1 MKTPMT
7 KFTAIAALSAFTII
21 APFASALGEPALGG
35 TCRYYCHVKNGGWG
49 WYDACN
55 TDLGPG
61 SSDTVLYAYK
71 IVRDGEGNPTG
82 LGANVTNAR
91 YPQTSLGSTGF
102 NYILEVVTTTAS
114 SSDTYAVIGEQLAL
128 VVKNGSGKEIW
139 HSYTALP
146 PCAWGSVVVDGFE
159 VSGIVDANYSDS
171 DGDGLNDEWAEAVNM
186 YADAYGVDMMDS
198 ADGDSDGDGVT
209 NGQEF
214 MYGTDPIGGILAE
227 YFPVNTITLK
237 NWSVLDE
244 TTRKATVTIDGM
256 EAHAYS
262 IRYTTDLAQTGK
274 VIAFST
280 TNGGSENTKY
290 IYHDAEADSGAF
302 SQQVWFTLPDPSEV
316 GTYYV
321 GIAVDGVLAAYTQI
335 AAPAATTYTIT
346 WLDSDGTELGTTEV
360 AEGEMPER
368 ANPTKTDDSVYTYTF
383 TGWTPALE
391 EAVSN
396 TTYTATYSKVVDLST
411 LTKDYTAVDGDVIE
425 NTTTYAV
432 TIPANASVTVN
443 GVIIKGASGTTVDD
457 PSFSDGGESAITK
470 FKQVSEG
477 VWSVTAFAEM
487 DNASRGTDVADN
499 QIKVYAADSLE
510 ALKTAEP
517 LTSGYTLEKK
527 SAVKTK
533 ISVTTGTAE
542 KKFFKV
548 EFGE

>member
-1 MKTPMT
+1 M
-7 KFTAIAALSAFTII
+7 AAFTMI
-21 APFASALGEPALGG
+21 APFASAFGEPALGG
-35 TCRYYCHVKNGGWG
+35 TCRYYCHVKNGGFG
-49 WYDACN
+49 WYNAFDK
-55 TDLGPG
+55 DGGP

-128 VVKNGSGKEIW
+128 VVKTKSDKEIW
-139 HSYTALP
+139 RSYTALP

-159 VSGIVDANYSDS
+159 VSGIVDANYSDG

-227 YFPVNTITLK
+227 YFPVDTITLK

-256 EAHAYS
+256 DSHAYS

-274 VIAFST
+274 AIAFST
-280 TNGGSENTKY
+280 TNGGSESTKY
-290 IYHDAEADSGAF
+290 IYHDAEADPGAF
-302 SQQVWFTLPDPSEV
+302 SQQVWFTLPDPNTV

-321 GIAVDGVLAAYTQI
+321 GIAVDGVLAAYTQV
-335 AAPAATTYTIT
+335 AAPAATTYTMT
-346 WLDSDGTELGTTEV
+346 WLDSDGSQIDTTEV
-360 AEGEMPER
+360 GEDETPVHADPSKADEG
-368 ANPTKTDDSVYTYTF
+368 VYSYQF

-391 EAVSN
+391 VAASN
-396 TTYTATYSKVVDLST
+396 TTYTATYRKVVDLSN
-411 LTKDYTAVDGDVIE
+411 LTNDYTAVDGDVLI
-425 NTTTYAV
+425 NSTAYCV
-432 TIPANASVTVN
+432 TISAGASVTMN
-443 GVIIKGASGTTVDD
+443 GVAIQGASGGAATPAPEFATGGKAATTEFVQGESGKWTLTTFAELSNDALGKD
-457 PSFSDGGESAITK
+457 VSDG
-470 FKQVSEG
+470 
-477 VWSVTAFAEM
+477 
-487 DNASRGTDVADN
+487 
-499 QIKVYAADSLE
+499 QIKVYAADTVE
-510 ALKTAEP
+510 GLKTAEP
-517 LTSGYTLEKK
+517 MTNGVQVKEKK
-527 SAVKTK
+527 CAVKTT
-533 ISVTTGTAE
+533 IEVTPSGSPDSQ
-542 KKFFKV
+542 FFKV
-548 EFGE
+548 TFGE

>member
-35 TCRYYCHVKNGGWG
+35 TCRYYCHVKNGCWG

-114 SSDTYAVIGEQLAL
+114 SSDTYAVNGEQLAL
-128 VVKNGSGKEIW
+128 VVKNGSGTEIW
-139 HSYTALP
+139 RSYTALP
-146 PCAWGSVVVDGFE
+146 PCAWGSTYVDGFE
-159 VSGIVDANYSDS
+159 VSGIVDANYSDG

-186 YADAYGVDMMDS
+186 YADAYGADMMES
-198 ADGDSDGDGVT
+198 ASGDSDGDGVT

-214 MYGTDPIGGILAE
+214 MYGTDPIGGILADV
-227 YFPVNTITLK
+227 FPVDTITLK
-237 NWSVLDE
+237 NWSILDE

-262 IRYTTDLAQTGK
+262 IRYTTDLAKTGK
-274 VIAFST
+274 ALAFST
-280 TNGGSENTKY
+280 TNGGSESTKY
-290 IYHDAEADSGAF
+290 IYHDAEADPGAF
-302 SQQVWFTLPDPSEV
+302 SQQVWFTLPDPSTV

-346 WLDSDGTELGTTEV
+346 WLDSDGSQIDTTDV
-360 AEGEMPER
+360 TEGETPEH

-383 TGWTPALE
+383 SGWTPALE

-443 GVIIKGASGTTVDD
+443 GVTIKGASGTTVDD

-487 DNASRGTDVADN
+487 DNASRGTDVADD
-499 QIKVYAADSLE
+499 QIKVYAADSVE
-510 ALKTAEP
+510 ELKTAEP

-527 SAVKTK
+527 SAVKTT